1 MDQKD
6 SNEGSKLDPRAVPVA
21 VCSVLVIVLGI
32 CLTYANTTFGALV
45 VLFGLF
51 GVVWLVR
58 ILLKQPT
65 RD

>member
-1 MDQKD
+1 MSQEDPNQE
-6 SNEGSKLDPRAVPVA
+6 SQLDPKAVPVA

-51 GVVWLVR
+51 GIVWLVR
-58 ILLKQPT
+58 LLLKQPT